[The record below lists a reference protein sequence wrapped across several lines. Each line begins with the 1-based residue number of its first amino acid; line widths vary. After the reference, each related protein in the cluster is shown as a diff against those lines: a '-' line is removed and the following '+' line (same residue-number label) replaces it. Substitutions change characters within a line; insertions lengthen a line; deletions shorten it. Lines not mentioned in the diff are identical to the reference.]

1 MVIDLLEARL
11 LFVKVRTVSNSWKVI
26 SGVPEIIL
34 NTWRIPIEILWIW
47 KNMSDHQNDS
57 KTNHA
62 DLVQNGECNMCTDSN
77 KNVYCALC
85 TYQSHKY
92 DISEIVNDDSF
103 LVHNCLAVDKSK
115 LCKL

>member
-1 MVIDLLEARL
+1 MHFKTSKRKFKTASPKFE
-11 LFVKVRTVSNSWKVI
+11 KN
-26 SGVPEIIL
+26 IL
-34 NTWRIPIEILWIW
+34 GN
-47 KNMSDHQNDS
+47 QNDS
-57 KTNHA
+57 MNSKVN
-62 DLVQNGECNMCTDSN
+62 LVPNGDCNQKCTDSS

>member
-1 MVIDLLEARL
+1 M
-11 LFVKVRTVSNSWKVI
+11 KVHR
-26 SGVPEIIL
+26 
-34 NTWRIPIEILWIW
+34 
-47 KNMSDHQNDS
+47 NDS
-57 KTNHA
+57 KTRHA

-92 DISEIVNDDSF
+92 DISEIVNDDSC